1 MAEADPD
8 TIEITDIIAGGS
20 AHGGSHLY
28 VDVDNND
35 GRDLRL
41 EIPYESA
48 GEFIVRLATFHTACH
63 KARARRGLPVVD
75 EMTADACRVESDAA
89 HTRLILRL
97 RYRTGKLTSE
107 WPIGLGPE
115 TSRQLAAQQLQL
127 ADEIDPARRDI
138 EAVNGSAAGRP
149 LTRQV

>member
-1 MAEADPD
+1 MAQADPD

-41 EIPYESA
+41 EIPYEAA

-75 EMTADACRVESDAA
+75 EMTADACRVESDPS
-89 HTRLILRL
+89 HTRLVLRL
-97 RYRTGKLTSE
+97 RYRIGKLTSE

-115 TSRQLAAQQLQL
+115 TSRQLAAQLLQL
-127 ADEIDPARRDI
+127 ADEIDPPR
-138 EAVNGSAAGRP
+138 
-149 LTRQV
+149 TTKH